1 METGDFNLPSP
12 EEEEKYTSGSNV
24 DHIKEPDFLS
34 QPEDYRSNLSLFL
47 VSAAIIA
54 GGINLYE
61 LTSEKLEPALFAV
74 FLGLTLS
81 FIISDAID
89 RNKLEM

>member
-54 GGINLYE
+54 GGIDLY
-61 LTSEKLEPALFAV
+61 
-74 FLGLTLS
+74 
-81 FIISDAID
+81 
-89 RNKLEM
+89 